1 MRRKYRPG
9 PDERRAPWTGGVA
22 ASAPRCVPD
31 QRVLRERWEPG
42 QRVIFVNAWNEWA
55 EGAVI
60 EPDQNFARGR
70 P

>member
-1 MRRKYRPG
+1 M
-9 PDERRAPWTGGVA
+9 
-22 ASAPRCVPD
+22 
-31 QRVLRERWEPG
+31 LRERWEPG